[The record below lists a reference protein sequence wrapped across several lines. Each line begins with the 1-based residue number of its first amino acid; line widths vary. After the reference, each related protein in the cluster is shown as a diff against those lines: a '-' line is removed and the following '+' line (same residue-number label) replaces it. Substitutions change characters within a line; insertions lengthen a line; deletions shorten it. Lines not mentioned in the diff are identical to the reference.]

1 MSTDTRTGG
10 RPATQAVIGGG
21 LAIAVGKPTA
31 PTPDGFEW
39 RPLNQLARLE
49 TGHTP
54 SRRHPEYWNGEI
66 PWIGI
71 RDATGNHGRTI
82 TQTLQTV
89 TQEGLDNSSARLLPA
104 GTVCLSRTASVG
116 FVVVM
121 GVPMATSQDFV
132 NWVCGPELD
141 PRYLKYVLQADREA
155 LLRFANGSTH
165 QTIYF
170 PEVKAFH
177 ALLPPIEDQRAIAAT
192 LGALDDKIDS
202 NRRVEALGLALLDVM
217 SEQVGEVLPETPL
230 GEVAAM
236 TRVTV
241 NPGGFGT
248 QVVEHFSLPAFDAG
262 ARADAVAGESI
273 LSNKIQIPGN
283 CILVS
288 RLNPRTNRTWWV
300 TTKPDIPALAST
312 EWDCL
317 TARDRPA
324 LAGMWLAVRDP
335 IFRQELANRVTGT
348 SGSHQRVRPD
358 DLQSIPVPD
367 FRGLP
372 QTATLQAL
380 SVLDEIE
387 HRRSESAVLADLRDA
402 LLPELLSGRT
412 RVAAEVIKDHALEE
426 ETAGGIPNTAI
437 RAQ

>member
-1 MSTDTRTGG
+1 MSTETRTGG

-21 LAIAVGKPTA
+21 LAIAVGNPTT
-31 PTPDGFEW
+31 PTPNGFEW

-177 ALLPPIEDQRAIAAT
+177 ALLPRIEEQRAIAAT
-192 LGALDDKIDS
+192 LGALDDKIESNEQAVVLAEGLGDALFAGS
-202 NRRVEALGLALLDVM
+202 RGGDAELSAVATLTMGSSPPGTSYNEEGIGVPFYQGVRDFGQRYPNRRVWTTHPVRLAEPNDTLVSVRAPVGRLNRASEGCCIGRGVASVRSDTPSTVFYSLRSASALWTPFQQEGTVFGAINRSELSRARIPWPSATGQAVLEARLSLIDEAVASLARETSRLRELRDTLLPGLLSGAI
-217 SEQVGEVLPETPL
+217 
-230 GEVAAM
+230 
-236 TRVTV
+236 RV
-241 NPGGFGT
+241 
-248 QVVEHFSLPAFDAG
+248 SAG
-262 ARADAVAGESI
+262 AR
-273 LSNKIQIPGN
+273 
-283 CILVS
+283 
-288 RLNPRTNRTWWV
+288 R
-300 TTKPDIPALAST
+300 
-312 EWDCL
+312 
-317 TARDRPA
+317 
-324 LAGMWLAVRDP
+324 
-335 IFRQELANRVTGT
+335 
-348 SGSHQRVRPD
+348 
-358 DLQSIPVPD
+358 
-367 FRGLP
+367 
-372 QTATLQAL
+372 
-380 SVLDEIE
+380 
-387 HRRSESAVLADLRDA
+387 
-402 LLPELLSGRT
+402 
-412 RVAAEVIKDHALEE
+412 
-426 ETAGGIPNTAI
+426 
-437 RAQ
+437 